1 MDRQSPETNG
11 KIKQTKTNK
20 LTYAHSQK
28 EKTRKKKKK
37 GRMKRGTKKRVIR
50 PINKPKN
57 ENKH

>member
-37 GRMKRGTKKRVIR
+37 
-50 PINKPKN
+50 
-57 ENKH
+57 EE